1 MSKKPR
7 RCGHTDRGTDRITS
21 QTWKIKRGSVVSNS
35 IGYQAKPALAPS
47 GPKGARRGRGTR
59 AASVSKLGTVGPADE
74 DATSDIPVIDG
85 DDSEESAAD
94 RALTVAGAALER
106 QRARAHDVLRQQDD
120 PALLEYKD
128 QHEIDADRRDV
139 KTIRRLE
146 RRQKKRERIAAVRR
160 GAAKQK
166 AESQIERQ
174 KTVDQV
180 WKVKADSRLQRLTD
194 RSSRVARL
202 YRRSTMIARALTGV
216 VVAGILWGGVNVQ
229 NNVTSSLGPADLR
242 FWLGFLL
249 EPLASVPLVVL
260 LIANQ
265 DCTYEGVTFS
275 GARWSA
281 RWWGVLLGEVG
292 IVALLV
298 VMNGFTHFS
307 EPVVDLIPW
316 LMPPVMVS
324 VGVLLQPMISSRYAE
339 LLQNAADDMDT
350 GRLEGESAR
359 IIEAMA
365 RIMSALRGGAL
376 QPYDDGLPSVSQAA
390 KLLRVEKRIVQHAL
404 DGLRALQ
411 VASSGSFRSES

>member
-1 MSKKPR
+1 M
-7 RCGHTDRGTDRITS
+7 
-21 QTWKIKRGSVVSNS
+21 SNS
-35 IGYQAKPALAPS
+35 IDYQAKPALGGGGS
-47 GPKGARRGRGTR
+47 TGASARGRR
-59 AASVSKLGTVGPADE
+59 RKASTSKLGAVEPVEYDDGPADLTAV
-74 DATSDIPVIDG
+74 DGGDPDRDSSDG
-85 DDSEESAAD
+85 AS
-94 RALTVAGAALER
+94 TVAGAALER

-128 QHEIDADRRDV
+128 QDELDADRRDV
-139 KTIRRLE
+139 KKIRRLE
-146 RRQKKRERIAAVRR
+146 RRQKKRDQIAAVRR

-166 AESQIERQ
+166 AEAQIEHQR
-174 KTVDQV
+174 TVDQV

-202 YRRSTMIARALTGV
+202 YRRSTMISRALTGV

-229 NNVTSSLGPADLR
+229 HNVTSSLGPGDLR

-249 EPLASVPLVVL
+249 EPLASIPLVVM

-281 RWWGVLLGEVG
+281 RWWGVLLGEIG

-339 LLQNAADDMDT
+339 LLQNAADAMDT

-365 RIMSALRGGAL
+365 RIMSALRDGAL
-376 QPYDDGLPSVSQAA
+376 QPYDEHGLPSVAQAA
-390 KLLRVEKRIVQHAL
+390 KLLRVEKKIVQHAM
-404 DGLRALQ
+404 DGLRTLQ
-411 VASSGSFRSES
+411 AASSGPVISES